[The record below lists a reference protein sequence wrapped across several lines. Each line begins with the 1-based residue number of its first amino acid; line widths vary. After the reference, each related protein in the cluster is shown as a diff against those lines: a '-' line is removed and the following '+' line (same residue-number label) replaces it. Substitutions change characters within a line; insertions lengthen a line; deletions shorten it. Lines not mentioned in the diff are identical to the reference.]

1 MLVIGLDLL
10 VLIVGLLMYVL
21 ATGSPTTAPNVKVQE
36 IGRIMFAFGLL
47 ALLLG
52 GDRIISVVTQAR

>member
-1 MLVIGLDLL
+1 MSITLDLL
-10 VLIVGLLMYVL
+10 VLIIGLLMYVL
-21 ATGSPTTAPNVKVQE
+21 AANPKINE

-52 GDRIISVVTQAR
+52 ADKVVAMIGR

>member
-1 MLVIGLDLL
+1 MTVTLDLL
-10 VLIVGLLMYVL
+10 VMVIGLLMYAL
-21 ATGSPTTAPNVKVQE
+21 ATNGKLSE

-52 GDRIISVVTQAR
+52 ADRVVALFK

>member
-1 MLVIGLDLL
+1 MSITIDLIVLV
-10 VLIVGLLMYVL
+10 VGLLMYALSVN
-21 ATGSPTTAPNVKVQE
+21 GKVQE

-52 GDRIISVVTQAR
+52 ADKVVALIH

>member
-1 MLVIGLDLL
+1 MTITLDLI

-21 ATGSPTTAPNVKVQE
+21 AANGKISE
-36 IGRIMFAFGLL
+36 IGRIMFFASIL

-52 GDRIISVVTQAR
+52 ADRIVASIHG

>member
-1 MLVIGLDLL
+1 MVITLDLL
-10 VLIVGLLMYVL
+10 VLLVGLLMYVL
-21 ATGSPTTAPNVKVQE
+21 SKEPKINE

-52 GDRIISVVTQAR
+52 ADKIVALVTR